1 MPLTIFH
8 LNCILLLMMKMN
20 FIHEKLEQR
29 VEAPL
34 KLIHRLDCIL
44 RRIGNIL
51 AIITAGV
58 LKKDNQRFYN
68 MKMTFAN
75 LFKRYF

>member
-8 LNCILLLMMKMN
+8 LNCILSLMMKMN

-34 KLIHRLDCIL
+34 KLIDRLDCIL

-75 LFKRYF
+75 LYKRYF